1 MNISDWSK
9 RIEHWV
15 AMAAPVTME
24 EEERMLG
31 GGEDRE
37 REAKKVKILIPRWI
51 NAHQTDISKCSE
63 RSGRAKREHS
73 CGCCCCFYGSSC
85 LCCSWTQ
92 GANLDFHFVIFL
104 ISLFLVVFSPRFS
117 WPIPHQTS
125 RLCLFHR
132 KSTVQLPTQAMDTF
146 HATGSYKNQTFK
158 IFGLG
163 SFRHQLGANF
173 QLMWRGCSVP
183 TIQERTENR
192 FFQSKFSIIS
202 LHSSVQF
209 QVQYNFPISS
219 VQFQWSHSSR
229 TKFRWGRR
237 RTVMAN

>member
-37 REAKKVKILIPRWI
+37 REAKKVKILLPRWI

-125 RLCLFHR
+125 RLCLCHR
-132 KSTVQLPTQAMDTF
+132 KSTVPLPTQAMDTF
-146 HATGSYKNQTFK
+146 HAMGSYKF
-158 IFGLG
+158 
-163 SFRHQLGANF
+163 
-173 QLMWRGCSVP
+173 V
-183 TIQERTENR
+183 TEWI
-192 FFQSKFSIIS
+192 KF
-202 LHSSVQF
+202 
-209 QVQYNFPISS
+209 
-219 VQFQWSHSSR
+219 
-229 TKFRWGRR
+229 
-237 RTVMAN
+237 

>member
-1 MNISDWSK
+1 M
-9 RIEHWV
+9 
-15 AMAAPVTME
+15 P
-24 EEERMLG
+24 
-31 GGEDRE
+31 
-37 REAKKVKILIPRWI
+37 
-51 NAHQTDISKCSE
+51 E
-63 RSGRAKREHS
+63 RSRRAKGQHS
-73 CGCCCCFYGSSC
+73 CGCRRCFYGAAC
-85 LCCSWTQ
+85 LCYCWTQ
-92 GANLDFHFVIFL
+92 GSSSDFDFAIVFLFPIFPYYL
-104 ISLFLVVFSPRFS
+104 WFFSPRFS
-117 WPIPHQTS
+117 WPIPRPTS

-146 HATGSYKNQTFK
+146 HATGSYKNQMFQ

-219 VQFQWSHSSR
+219 VQFQWNHSSR